1 MLQREQKK
9 EYIGALLQ
17 SVTKYDRNLT
27 KYCGNMAKNYR
38 IVTFSSLNI
47 TK

>member
-9 EYIGALLQ
+9 EYIRALLQ

-27 KYCGNMAKNYR
+27 KIWRK
-38 IVTFSSLNI
+38 I
-47 TK
+47 TGLLHFPS